1 MWTFN
6 FRVHS
11 PWFSGKAN
19 RTALQSKDFSFFRQ
33 MFTLATIIYIGQ
45 DIYRRMHLWPSENM
59 LAELPGRAEE
69 KGCFY
74 LKSYI
79 KSIYG
84 ILVKRSPF
92 REKPPTLVTHQRLVF
107 LEESEGFPFTLSP
120 KMSPKWVRLPSW
132 WKLRNKWFPSIFLV
146 SFFDSLF
153 VTIC

>member
-1 MWTFN
+1 MWNFN

-74 LKSYI
+74 WKSYI

-92 REKPPTLVTHQRLVF
+92 REKPPPLVTHQRLVF

-120 KMSPKWVRLPSW
+120 KWVRLPSW
-132 WKLRNKWFPSIFLV
+132 WKLRNKWFLSIFLI